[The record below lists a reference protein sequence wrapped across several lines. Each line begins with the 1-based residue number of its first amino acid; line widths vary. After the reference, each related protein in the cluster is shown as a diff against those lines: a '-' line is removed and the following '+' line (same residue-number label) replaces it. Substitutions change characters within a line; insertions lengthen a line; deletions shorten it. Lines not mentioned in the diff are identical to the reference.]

1 MDEDADGLQGMQML
15 GVEANVGV
23 VEPDRGESDSD
34 DSESL
39 SYWEGVVRVEAI
51 EAEDENNR
59 RRFMTENFLR
69 EEEAD
74 V

>member
-59 RRFMTENFLR
+59 CRFMTENFLR

>member
-39 SYWEGVVRVEAI
+39 SSWEGVVRVEAI